1 MATKSEFW
9 FLSRL
14 PTWVKY
20 LVNLLDRALV
30 VVVMVHLSVLGI
42 AFVIWA
48 VIHSIVF
55 WRSVWAY
62 LVETWH
68 TKIQA
73 KNPLESR
80 LPSKALASASQE
92 NKKKEDSA
100 MVVPPSEELDVLS
113 HTTYPPTLS
122 VPSKRKRE
130 DCSTKIASD
139 RITQAGAQHELS
151 TPGTVTVEEQAEN
164 ISTGASPSETLPAP
178 STKAQQDQAV
188 ISKFLWSLVTSAGNR
203 QAASSTPSGAP
214 SNLVK
219 RRTAL
224 APGKRKGRPVLPP
237 LQTTEQHSKIIEA
250 TPSVSG
256 ARSVGRAECHEPQ
269 TEPRDA
275 IEENLSRSLLADC
288 DVREE
293 AVVLVKRRRLADDE
307 ESPRAHNDDEDNIKE
322 TENAGVGEFGE
333 ELFHSFDAGSAS
345 GSSESISIVTH
356 PGPSDVG
363 DNSKGVVIYREPS
376 PASQSTTLRPRAY
389 AERVDLARKFLYA

>member
-14 PTWVKY
+14 PIWVKY
-20 LVNLLDRALV
+20 LLNLLDRAFV

-42 AFVIWA
+42 ALVIWI

-55 WRSVWAY
+55 WRSLWAY

-178 STKAQQDQAV
+178 STKAQQDQAGTPSSNTFFHSAKV
-188 ISKFLWSLVTSAGNR
+188 ISLPLTSAGNR

-214 SNLVK
+214 SNLAK

-269 TEPRDA
+269 TGPRDA
-275 IEENLSRSLLADC
+275 IEENLSRLLLADC

-293 AVVLVKRRRLADDE
+293 AVVLVKRRRLAD
-307 ESPRAHNDDEDNIKE
+307 
-322 TENAGVGEFGE
+322 GE
-333 ELFHSFDAGSAS
+333 HSL
-345 GSSESISIVTH
+345 I
-356 PGPSDVG
+356 
-363 DNSKGVVIYREPS
+363 
-376 PASQSTTLRPRAY
+376 
-389 AERVDLARKFLYA
+389 